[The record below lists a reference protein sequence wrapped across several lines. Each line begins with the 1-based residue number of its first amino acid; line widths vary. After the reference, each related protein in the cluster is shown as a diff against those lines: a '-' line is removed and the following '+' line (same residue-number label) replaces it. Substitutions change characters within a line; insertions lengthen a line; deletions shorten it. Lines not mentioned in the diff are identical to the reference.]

1 MSLQRSAVPA
11 PRRVCRVEFSDVRCA
26 EFIGGCFLADKMAKG
41 IGLGLMVCR
50 NLVEADGGR
59 IEVES
64 EVGKGTTFSVVLPAE
79 RG

>member
-1 MSLQRSAVPA
+1 
-11 PRRVCRVEFSDVRCA
+11 
-26 EFIGGCFLADKMAKG
+26 MAKG